1 MSTRPSALIAEDEP
15 LLAQALVHELAAAW
29 PQLHIAATVGDGLSA
44 VREALALL
52 PNLLFFD
59 VRMPGLNGLDAAA
72 DIADQWPSDL
82 SLPLLVF
89 ITAYDEY
96 AVQAFERA
104 AVDYLLKP
112 LQSVRLR
119 QSLERIKPLAQQNIA
134 QAATNNV
141 AGVAT
146 DVSHTSLQQLRSLL
160 GAQATAAPTP
170 LLVRLQVSV
179 GNSITLVPIDD
190 VLYFEAADK
199 YVRVL
204 TAGKEYLIR
213 TPIKDLLPQLDPD
226 VFWQIHRSTV
236 VRASAIREVR
246 RDEAGRL
253 RVALQDVDRSANGTL
268 AVSRL
273 FAHLFKAM

>member
-1 MSTRPSALIAEDEP
+1 
-15 LLAQALVHELAAAW
+15 
-29 PQLHIAATVGDGLSA
+29 
-44 VREALALL
+44 
-52 PNLLFFD
+52 
-59 VRMPGLNGLDAAA
+59 LNGLDAAA

-82 SLPLLVF
+82 PLPLLVF

-112 LQSVRLR
+112 LQSSRLR
-119 QSLERIKPLAQQNIA
+119 QSLERIKSLAQQNIA

-160 GAQATAAPTP
+160 GTQATAAPTP

-179 GNSITLVPIDD
+179 GSSITLVPIDE

-199 YVRVL
+199 YVRVV

-253 RVALQDVDRSANGTL
+253 RVALQGAERSANGTL

>member
-1 MSTRPSALIAEDEP
+1 
-15 LLAQALVHELAAAW
+15 
-29 PQLHIAATVGDGLSA
+29 
-44 VREALALL
+44 VREALALQ
-52 PNLLFFD
+52 PDLLFFD
-59 VRMPGLNGLDAAA
+59 VRMPGLSGLDAAA
-72 DIADQWPSDL
+72 DIADQWPDNKP
-82 SLPLLVF
+82 LPLLVF

-112 LQSVRLR
+112 LQPARLQ
-119 QSLERIKPLAQQNIA
+119 QSLERIKPLAQKNIEHK
-134 QAATNNV
+134 ATDNV
-141 AGVAT
+141 ANGTPAT
-146 DVSHTSLQQLRSLL
+146 APNPAPSQAPYATQTSLDQLRALHS
-160 GAQATAAPTP
+160 GQATSPPAP
-170 LLVRLQVSV
+170 LLKRLQVSV
-179 GNSITLVPIDD
+179 GNTIAIVPIDE

-204 TAGKEYLIR
+204 TASKEYLIR
-213 TPIKDLLPQLDPD
+213 TPIKDLLPQLDTQ

-236 VRASAIREVR
+236 VRASAVQAVH

-253 RVALQDVDRSANGTL
+253 RVHLSQKTNGRSESL

>member
-1 MSTRPSALIAEDEP
+1 
-15 LLAQALVHELAAAW
+15 
-29 PQLHIAATVGDGLSA
+29 
-44 VREALALL
+44 
-52 PNLLFFD
+52 
-59 VRMPGLNGLDAAA
+59 
-72 DIADQWPSDL
+72 
-82 SLPLLVF
+82 
-89 ITAYDEY
+89 
-96 AVQAFERA
+96 VQAFERA

-141 AGVAT
+141 ASVAS
-146 DVSHTSLQQLRSLL
+146 DLSHTSLQQLRSLL
-160 GAQATAAPTP
+160 GVQATAASMP

-179 GNSITLVPIDD
+179 GNSIALVPIEE

-204 TAGKEYLIR
+204 TASKEYLIR
-213 TPIKDLLPQLDPD
+213 TPIKDLMPQLDPD

-253 RVALQDVDRSANGTL
+253 RIALQGGARSANETL
-268 AVSRL
+268 PVSRL

>member
-72 DIADQWPSDL
+72 DIADQWPDDL
-82 SLPLLVF
+82 PLPLLVF

-119 QSLERIKPLAQQNIA
+119 QSLERIKPLAQQNNA
-134 QAATNNV
+134 QEATNNV
-141 AGVAT
+141 ARILS
-146 DVSHTSLQQLRSLL
+146 DPSHTSLQQLRSLL
-160 GAQATAAPTP
+160 SAQATAASTP

-204 TAGKEYLIR
+204 TASKEYLIR

-226 VFWQIHRSTV
+226 VFWQIHR
-236 VRASAIREVR
+236 RAATAAPMPLCPSAVCLPICLKPCSQQH
-246 RDEAGRL
+246 GIH
-253 RVALQDVDRSANGTL
+253 L
-268 AVSRL
+268 AVICYT
-273 FAHLFKAM
+273 